1 MAAAGRSTFR
11 LGSKAAGHVHYV
23 TFRPGTLAGKS
34 WIVVRY
40 RVDARA
46 GTRFV
51 PQANPDRA
59 GTVSLY
65 LQRRG
70 DDWNARGRYQYYRWY
85 APAASVR
92 ELAPGAGE
100 ISVRLDDPQWISV
113 LGQPSAD
120 YPGAMAEALADVER
134 VGLVFGSSN
143 ARGHGVYATAL
154 GKIHADGVPGGIK
167 LVIATPAKAGEAIQS
182 GLRYSGLP
190 RRLRLLAMTSPRES
204 AWPDRACRPCGNSR
218 RA

>member
-1 MAAAGRSTFR
+1 MKKILLASTLALGATFMAAAAPAASDWEIGPVIRGKNYSVNMPLAPRAERGGWSFDFPV
-11 LGSKAAGHVHYV
+11 GSKAAGHVHYV
-23 TFRPGTLAGKS
+23 TFRPGSLAGKAR
-34 WIVVRY
+34 IVVRY

-70 DDWNARGRYQYYRWY
+70 DNWNARGRYQYYRWY

-92 ELAPGAGE
+92 ELAPGVGE
-100 ISVRLDDPQWISV
+100 ISVALDDPQWISV
-113 LGQPSAD
+113 LGQAAATN
-120 YPGAMAEALADVER
+120 PGAMREALADVER

-143 ARGHGVYATAL
+143 ARGHGVYATA
-154 GKIHADGVPGGIK
+154 
-167 LVIATPAKAGEAIQS
+167 PA
-182 GLRYSGLP
+182 RFV
-190 RRLRLLAMTSPRES
+190 MTGFRI
-204 AWPDRACRPCGNSR
+204 D
-218 RA
+218 